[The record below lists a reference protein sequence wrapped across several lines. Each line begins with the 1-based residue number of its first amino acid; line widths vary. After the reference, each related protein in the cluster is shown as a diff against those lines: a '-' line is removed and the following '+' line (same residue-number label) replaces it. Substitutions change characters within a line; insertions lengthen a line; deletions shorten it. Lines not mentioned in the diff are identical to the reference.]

1 MPRHVGSQSEFV
13 EAVDTHT
20 GSPAL
25 LWRLVDARANVALE
39 HSFLRRA
46 EEWLHEFDPT
56 GFRVIEIGRLA
67 GRVGAICEW
76 MAGSTLAERL
86 AAREPLDTPRLVA
99 LGQAA
104 IAQRRRSLRDAASG
118 APLDPRDILIG
129 TEGRIVFF
137 GIPEAT
143 LEPAE
148 PTARGSAHATWLK
161 RSDHDRRDREATA
174 VGEIATLMVHACGPD
189 AARIPTWLSLVF
201 QGTTGAER
209 RIATFDGLARALA
222 EAKDHLP
229 PPAVPEPA
237 SDSTTDDSE
246 SSSLSGDVAAFPYRA
261 LDRRYVPDGD
271 AQRGGMS
278 ELQRAYDLETRR
290 SVAVKRLRPQR
301 RGNPRAERRFRREAR
316 SMAALDHPHVLK
328 LVDMGCDQD
337 GDYMVCEWA
346 DGGSLFDRVM
356 AQGPLDRNA
365 ALAIVRKIG
374 SALEHAHAR
383 GQIHRDVKPHN
394 ILLMADGEPKLGDF
408 GLVLTEAEPEERI
421 PGARPGTPNYMAPEQ
436 GARGG
441 DVDERADLYAFAKTI
456 LFLFSRQKPNP
467 ADVALAPYEFRG
479 PLRRALSDR
488 PEDRHPSIRAF
499 QRDIERRRWML
510 RSGQA
515 LAAIGI
521 PSAIVVALAL
531 RFGRV
536 DERPVDAATEMGAP
550 TNERAPLSPE
560 LASDPG
566 VALEEEPARTEAL
579 ARRPAADTDDPL
591 ASAKARLAEARS
603 RLGDPKV
610 ALRALAARRP
620 EIDGDPRTARLFAA
634 LDEARTAIDTASRL
648 EASGDLDDAAQRLAD
663 ALARYL
669 ELEALLTA
677 LGAD

>member
-1 MPRHVGSQSEFV
+1 M
-13 EAVDTHT
+13 
-20 GSPAL
+20 
-25 LWRLVDARANVALE
+25 LWRLIDSTASGALE
-39 HSFLRRA
+39 QRFLQRA
-46 EEWLHEFDPT
+46 RELLHEFDPT
-56 GFRVIEIGRLA
+56 GFRVTEIGHHA
-67 GRVGAICEW
+67 GRVSALCEW
-76 MAGSTLAERL
+76 IRGSTLTERL
-86 AAREPLDTPRLVA
+86 AAGQPLDTALLVA
-99 LGQAA
+99 LGLAA
-104 IAQRRRSLRDAASG
+104 IAQHRRSLGNDAVS

-129 TEGRIVFF
+129 SDGRIVLF
-137 GIPEAT
+137 GIPEAN
-143 LEPAE
+143 PE
-148 PTARGSAHATWLK
+148 PTAPSSRESSPATWLK
-161 RSDHDRRDREATA
+161 RSERDRRDREATS
-174 VGEIATLMVHACGPD
+174 VGEIATLLVDACRSDVARLPD
-189 AARIPTWLSLVF
+189 WLSRVF
-201 QGTTGAER
+201 REATGAER
-209 RIATFDGLARALA
+209 RLTTLDALARALA
-222 EAKDHLP
+222 AAQA
-229 PPAVPEPA
+229 PAPEPA
-237 SDSTTDDSE
+237 APEPATDSTTDDSE
-246 SSSLSGDVAAFPYRA
+246 SSSLSGEVAAFPYRA
-261 LDRRYVPDGD
+261 LDRRYVLEGD

-278 ELQRAYDLETRR
+278 ELQRAYDLEGRR

-328 LVDMGCDQD
+328 LVDMGRDHD

-346 DGGSLFDRVM
+346 EGGSLFERVM
-356 AQGPLDRNA
+356 AQGPLDRDA

-394 ILLMADGEPKLGDF
+394 ILLMANGEPKLGDF
-408 GLVLTEAEPEERI
+408 GLVLSEAEPEERV

-467 ADVALAPYEFRG
+467 ADIVRAPYEFRG
-479 PLRRALSDR
+479 PLRRALADR
-488 PEDRHPSIRAF
+488 PEDRHASIRAF
-499 QRDIERRRWML
+499 QRDIERRRVLL

-521 PSAIVVALAL
+521 PLAILLALAL

-536 DERPVDAATEMGAP
+536 DERPVEAATQSSATASVDHEPLATETSNDLATAREGPTDRTAP
-550 TNERAPLSPE
+550 TTTTPS
-560 LASDPG
+560 ASTAD
-566 VALEEEPARTEAL
+566 AL
-579 ARRPAADTDDPL
+579 AP
-591 ASAKARLAEARS
+591 AKAQLAEVRS

-634 LDEARTAIDTASRL
+634 LDEARAAIDAASRL
-648 EASGDLDDAAQRLAD
+648 EMAGDLENAGQRLAD

-677 LGAD
+677 LGTA